1 MGDQGAVDQHIQR
14 FTGQPVEFEFR
25 CEVLPEVMLEES
37 QYKGLKVEIDGDKA
51 VGTMPG
57 EDKPLK
63 YPDMFH
69 TSDVCIINKIDLMPH
84 LNFDLNRLK
93 DYALQ
98 VNPNLQFFEVS
109 ATTGEGMQAWYSWL
123 KEQLKKS

>member
-1 MGDQGAVDQHIQR
+1 MEGI
-14 FTGQPVEFEFR
+14 QPVPEAIRGELSRGEADWGPSTGVGIER
-25 CEVLPEVMLEES
+25 CGVVIMSVTE
-37 QYKGLKVEIDGDKA
+37 
-51 VGTMPG
+51 G
-57 EDKPLK
+57 EDKAIK

-69 TSDVCIINKIDLMPH
+69 TSDVCIINKIDLLPH